1 MFFQCLSFAP
11 SVNFLEPL
19 LAKTWHLVLLELSSD
34 NSKSC
39 CLMLCPFRKET
50 HGLIFSAFVQARTE
64 GLKSPS
70 LSSSVFDLGPFTC
83 RKTNLDFVYELQ
95 RIYYNWSKKSS
106 SRRRWK
112 LQKLLRLERTS
123 GDHLVHLPSS
133 KEAQL
138 EQDCDQ
144 SG

>member
-1 MFFQCLSFAP
+1 MHPLLLSRASF
-11 SVNFLEPL
+11 
-19 LAKTWHLVLLELSSD
+19 LAKTWHLVLLDLSSD

-39 CLMLCPFRKET
+39 CLMLCPFRNET
-50 HGLIFSAFVQARTE
+50 HGLIFSGFVQARTE

-70 LSSSVFDLGPFTC
+70 LSSSVFDLGSFTC
-83 RKTNLDFVYELQ
+83 RKTNLDFTLELQ

-106 SRRRWK
+106 ARRRWK

-123 GDHLVHLPSS
+123 GDHVVHLTCS
-133 KEAQL
+133 KQAQL